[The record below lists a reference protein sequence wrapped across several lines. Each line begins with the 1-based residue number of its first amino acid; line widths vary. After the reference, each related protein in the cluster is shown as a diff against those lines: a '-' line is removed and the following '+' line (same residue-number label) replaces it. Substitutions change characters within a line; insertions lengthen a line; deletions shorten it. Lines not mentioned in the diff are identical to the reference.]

1 VVEDNGLETMQEIA
15 RCTTDYLR
23 TYPYGA
29 GVANAYAARAGAIVA
44 SSQILQHLDA
54 AAPPLALPIRSRRS
68 GASSPSKTWSA
79 LPPATPSWCGAPSMT
94 SYPDRGRQYRDLA
107 GAGLELKEATRELER
122 LNPVRRNTGVWTIN
136 LERSYEDG
144 YFLIVAEP
152 LVGTREP
159 MIHIAGLGV
168 C

>member
-1 VVEDNGLETMQEIA
+1 
-15 RCTTDYLR
+15 
-23 TYPYGA
+23 
-29 GVANAYAARAGAIVA
+29 
-44 SSQILQHLDA
+44 
-54 AAPPLALPIRSRRS
+54 
-68 GASSPSKTWSA
+68 
-79 LPPATPSWCGAPSMT
+79 MT